1 MTAENSSSRLPTA
14 VRKVEHIAGH
24 AEARSRQDSIA
35 VEEPLEI
42 RLRIAGEPRPGTA
55 LSVTMRT
62 PGDDADLAMGFLF
75 GEGVVRG
82 VADVAQLAHCG
93 PTGQVIAVELAAGV
107 PDPRGRLQR
116 SFYTTSSCGVCGKS
130 SIEAVL
136 ATVPARR
143 EAGMLVVDRSVLTG
157 LPGKLAAQQMLFA
170 CTGGIHA
177 AALFSADGTLLCVR
191 EDVGRHNA
199 TDKLIGARL
208 RGGFAHFDATMLLL
222 SGRASF
228 ELLQKAAVA
237 GIPLVAAIGAP
248 SSLAIEL
255 AAEFGITLV
264 GFLRDGNFNVY
275 CGGDRIRDRH
285 QA

>member
-1 MTAENSSSRLPTA
+1 MSATNSSSRLPTA
-14 VRKVEHIAGH
+14 VRQVEHIVGNAQ
-24 AEARSRQDSIA
+24 ARSRQDSIA

-82 VADVAQLAHCG
+82 LADVAQLAHCG
-93 PTGQVIAVELAAGV
+93 STGQVIAVELAAGV

-116 SFYTTSSCGVCGKS
+116 NFYTTSSCGVCGKS

-136 ATVPARR
+136 ATVPTLRDT
-143 EAGMLVVDRSVLTG
+143 GMLVVERNVLTG
-157 LPGKLAAQQMLFA
+157 LPGKLAAQQALFA

-177 AALFSADGTLLCVR
+177 AALFSADGVLLCVR

-199 TDKLIGARL
+199 TATRRICAFRQY
-208 RGGFAHFDATMLLL
+208 DAAAQRPREF
-222 SGRASF
+222 RA
-228 ELLQKAAVA
+228 
-237 GIPLVAAIGAP
+237 
-248 SSLAIEL
+248 
-255 AAEFGITLV
+255 AAESSRRRHSAGRRNRRTV
-264 GFLRDGNFNVY
+264 QS
-275 CGGDRIRDRH
+275 RDR
-285 QA
+285 ARR